1 MGSRTA
7 QRDWPLLT
15 RARERDELVAAVG
28 TAPVRARIVTG
39 APGVGK
45 TVLAGSAAAHT
56 GRDVVRVIALPEL
69 AAIPLAAFA
78 PALAQLGVPSDPV
91 RAVPELLAR
100 VGRSAGRHLLLVD
113 DAPWLDDVSAAAVH
127 QLVRGF
133 GVPAIITARL
143 GEALPAPLARL
154 VDEGAAEVRMLDGL
168 GEGEVALLLEARFGA
183 PVRHEHVARLAG
195 RTGGN
200 PLFLRMLVETAVRRG
215 DVEIED
221 GFVEIADGGTPT
233 GLLDTIAARVD
244 ALDAGQRHQLHLIA
258 LTQPA
263 ERALV
268 DRDDRD
274 ARVTERLIDGGAVVV
289 EATTGRLRIAHPLI
303 GEALATDADRAEVA
317 IEAAARL
324 RGRGSPAERF
334 TATLLELHAG
344 ASPPLPD
351 VVWASG
357 YAYGIGDLAT
367 AITLAADAQRHPA
380 GLEPAER
387 FAAALTSASARSVR
401 GELDEAE
408 ADFAFAA
415 ANARTVDERAALA
428 ARHGEHLAYRRFD
441 VAAAIAQAEAVQGDA
456 RAGASGLDAEL
467 RIWRAILG
475 QVHGASA
482 DLSDAERLPPE
493 VAVRGAMAAI
503 MTESMGGRAD
513 AAHEAAAVLTRV
525 QERMGVLDPAAAAML
540 GFNEYIHLLSLGE
553 HERALEYAEARR
565 LDAGDGVGLWTCVVA
580 EHLNYNGRLDEAL
593 HAAALAVDQCR
604 WRDGMGVLA
613 LTLALQ
619 ADALAKAGDVA
630 GARGILA
637 SLEPAQRS
645 EPKAVM
651 MIAECEAW
659 LAHADGDD
667 ARAAAIVEGA
677 AEAAAGVGYLLV
689 AAISLGVCI
698 RLGRVERAAEMLE
711 DICARVPAEFGLYT
725 ALRDLAVAVRDRQ
738 PARVAPA
745 AIRLGRAGMAPTAL
759 DAISLALR
767 MRPGAEARHRL
778 ETAAVTLSIGVDAPL
793 IHRRETPLLS
803 ERQLEM
809 ALAAAGRERSRE
821 IADRLGVSVRTVD
834 NLLQTVYRKLGVS
847 SRDELRAA
855 LVEAGLAAD

>member
-1 MGSRTA
+1 
-7 QRDWPLLT
+7 
-15 RARERDELVAAVG
+15 
-28 TAPVRARIVTG
+28 
-39 APGVGK
+39 
-45 TVLAGSAAAHT
+45 
-56 GRDVVRVIALPEL
+56 
-69 AAIPLAAFA
+69 
-78 PALAQLGVPSDPV
+78 
-91 RAVPELLAR
+91 
-100 VGRSAGRHLLLVD
+100 
-113 DAPWLDDVSAAAVH
+113 
-127 QLVRGF
+127 
-133 GVPAIITARL
+133 
-143 GEALPAPLARL
+143 
-154 VDEGAAEVRMLDGL
+154 
-168 GEGEVALLLEARFGA
+168 
-183 PVRHEHVARLAG
+183 
-195 RTGGN
+195 
-200 PLFLRMLVETAVRRG
+200 RR
-215 DVEIED
+215 
-221 GFVEIADGGTPT
+221 
-233 GLLDTIAARVD
+233 
-244 ALDAGQRHQLHLIA
+244 QLHLIA

-263 ERALV
+263 ERDLV

-274 ARVTERLIDGGAVVV
+274 ARVTERLIAGGAVV
-289 EATTGRLRIAHPLI
+289 EEDTTGRLRIAHPLI
-303 GEALATDADRAEVA
+303 GEALADDADRADVA
-317 IEAAARL
+317 IEAATRL
-324 RGRGSPAERF
+324 REHGRPHERF
-334 TATLLELHAG
+334 AATLLELRAG
-344 ASPPLPD
+344 AEPPPSD
-351 VVWASG
+351 VVWAAG
-357 YAYGIGDLAT
+357 YAYGIGDLGT
-367 AITLAADAQRHPA
+367 AIALAAEALGRGDALDPA
-380 GLEPAER
+380 DR

-401 GELDEAE
+401 GELDAAE
-408 ADFAFAA
+408 ADFAVAA
-415 ANARTVDERAALA
+415 AQARTVGERAALA

-441 VAAAIAQAEAVQGDA
+441 VAAAIAQAEAVQRRASGD
-456 RAGASGLDAEL
+456 GAAGLDADL
-467 RIWRAILG
+467 RLWRAILG
-475 QVHGASA
+475 QVHETTAGPA
-482 DLSDAERLPPE
+482 DAELPPE

-513 AAHEAAAVLTRV
+513 AAHEAAAALTRV

-565 LDAGDGVGLWTCVVA
+565 PDAGDGVGLWTCVVA

-593 HAAALAVDQCR
+593 RATALAVDQCR

-619 ADALAKAGDVA
+619 ADTLAKAGDVA
-630 GARGILA
+630 GARGILD

-667 ARAAAIVEGA
+667 ARAAAIVESA

-698 RLGRVERAAEMLE
+698 RLGRVERAAAMLD

-725 ALRDLAVAVRDRQ
+725 ALRDVAVALRDRQ
-738 PARVAPA
+738 PAHIAPA

-793 IHRRETPLLS
+793 IQRREAPLLS
-803 ERQLEM
+803 ARQLEM

-821 IADRLGVSVRTVD
+821 IAERLGVSVRTVD

-847 SRDELRAA
+847 SRDELRSA
-855 LVEAGLAAD
+855 LVEAGLLAD